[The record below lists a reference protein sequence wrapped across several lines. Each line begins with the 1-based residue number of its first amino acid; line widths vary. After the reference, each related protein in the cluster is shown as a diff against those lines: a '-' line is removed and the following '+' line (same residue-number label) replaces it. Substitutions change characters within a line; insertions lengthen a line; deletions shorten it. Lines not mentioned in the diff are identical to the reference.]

1 MSVIVTV
8 RIPGD
13 TDQFRNWIATDI
25 DNIVAI
31 SQGGKD
37 AGAIHHQFA
46 IGDGEILVVDEWD
59 TAEHFEA
66 FFAQPEIAE
75 AMAAG
80 GAQGPPAISVYEAVD
95 SADRF

>member
-1 MSVIVTV
+1 MSVVITV
-8 RIPGD
+8 VIPGD

-31 SQGGKD
+31 SQKGKEQ
-37 AGAIHHQFA
+37 GAIHHQFA
-46 IGDGEILVVDEWD
+46 IGDGQVLVVDEWD

-80 GAQGPPAISVYEAVD
+80 GAQGPPTITVYEAVD
-95 SADRF
+95 SADKF